1 MGQQQGD
8 RRGLGTVDNR
18 GASGTQGPPQS
29 GQLKPLLPSSA
40 GGSTALGSGRPQLWP
55 GRGWLRRIAWGG

>member
-18 GASGTQGPPQS
+18 GAIGTQGPPQS
-29 GQLKPLLPSSA
+29 GQLKPAPPATIRPLLRDFRRPGPQ
-40 GGSTALGSGRPQLWP
+40 GGRATSTP
-55 GRGWLRRIAWGG
+55 

>member
-18 GASGTQGPPQS
+18 GASGAP
-29 GQLKPLLPSSA
+29 K
-40 GGSTALGSGRPQLWP
+40 GR
-55 GRGWLRRIAWGG
+55 RKADS